1 MSTKTTT
8 TNRPTL
14 VSEERDDGTIHI
26 RIGSREPITNTVR
39 FNRDSDTARRHIA
52 VLLLLAIPACLV
64 AVHMGNI
71 ETWMVH
77 TSASWQ
83 HMWSQTRA
91 SWVQVHKI
99 YQQLHSHG
107 AGQ

>member
-14 VSEERDDGTIHI
+14 MSEDRPDGTIHI
-26 RIGSREPITNTVR
+26 RIGSRAPMTNTVR
-39 FNRDSDTARRHIA
+39 FDRDADTARRHITW
-52 VLLLLAIPACLV
+52 LLLLAIPLGMIAMHV
-64 AVHMGNI
+64 GGIDAWV
-71 ETWMVH
+71 TH
-77 TSASWQ
+77 TGASWN

-91 SWVQVHKI
+91 SWVQMHQI